1 MKKGRPVKEK
11 RGTEFLWMVVSDDEY
26 EFPIFIED
34 NLTDLARRVGKTEAA
49 IRTAI
54 CHAEKKDGKS
64 RYRRV
69 RKGEDK

>member
-1 MKKGRPVKEK
+1 MQIGRPKQTK
-11 RGTEFLWMVVSDDEY
+11 RGTDFLWMVVSDDEY